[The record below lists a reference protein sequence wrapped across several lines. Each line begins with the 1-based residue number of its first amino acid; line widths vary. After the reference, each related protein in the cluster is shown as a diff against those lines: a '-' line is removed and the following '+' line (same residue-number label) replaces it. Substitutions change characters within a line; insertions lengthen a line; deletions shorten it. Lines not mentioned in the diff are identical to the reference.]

1 MFLGPASKYEGLF
14 EVPFPTPGESSR
26 PRDWTHVY
34 SHFLCLLALAGRFF
48 TASSTWEARLTA
60 TPKSLPPLAWC
71 CRDFPGVASPSDILG
86 VVNIWYLLGRAPTAP
101 VLAWKSEARPRHLP
115 PVPRVLTA
123 PVTLAWFLTLTCARL
138 QPTTEPLDM
147 VSVLQPKELS
157 LVLLLPLTPT
167 SPFYSRS

>member
-1 MFLGPASKYEGLF
+1 MRVFLRY
-14 EVPFPTPGESSR
+14 
-26 PRDWTHVY
+26 
-34 SHFLCLLALAGRFF
+34 HFLLQGNLPDPGIELMFTHISCVSLHWQADSLPLAAPGKPGSQLPA
-48 TASSTWEARLTA
+48 
-60 TPKSLPPLAWC
+60 PKSLPPLAWC

-86 VVNIWYLLGRAPTAP
+86 VVNIWCLLGRAPTAP
-101 VLAWKSEARPRHLP
+101 VLAWKSEAHPRHLP